1 MNILIGY
8 PKCSTC
14 KNAEKFLKDN
24 NIKYEYRDIKLNTPT
39 KEELIDIIKTSNL
52 DIKKF
57 FNTSGL
63 VYRNLN
69 LKDKLDN
76 MNFDEKVVLLS
87 SNGMLIKR
95 PILLINNKVLVGFK
109 QKEWLG
115 VLK

>member
-39 KEELIDIIKTSNL
+39 KEELIDIIETSNL

-63 VYRNLN
+63 VYRSLN

-76 MNFDEKVVLLS
+76 MNFDEKIVLLS
-87 SNGMLIKR
+87 SDGMLIKR